1 MSPAHVSHMQN
12 CCQAKERLRCFATLS
27 AAWRAPRQVR
37 QGQSSGPAVSLHTFM
52 HAIQTA
58 RHTLQDVDQR
68 ITRDV
73 ERLAGDVAELVPSL
87 VKPVL
92 DLAWFSSQLWALTG
106 RRGSAILYLY
116 AALGFGCLRC
126 GVAPA
131 YCSVDPPVAAS
142 PLRCSIA
149 LLPTAAAH

>member
-1 MSPAHVSHMQN
+1 
-12 CCQAKERLRCFATLS
+12 
-27 AAWRAPRQVR
+27 
-37 QGQSSGPAVSLHTFM
+37 M

-58 RHTLQDVDQR
+58 CNTLQDVDQR

-126 GVAPA
+126 GTAPA
-131 YCSVDPPVAAS
+131 YCPLDPLAAAS

-149 LLPTAAAH
+149 LLPTAVAH